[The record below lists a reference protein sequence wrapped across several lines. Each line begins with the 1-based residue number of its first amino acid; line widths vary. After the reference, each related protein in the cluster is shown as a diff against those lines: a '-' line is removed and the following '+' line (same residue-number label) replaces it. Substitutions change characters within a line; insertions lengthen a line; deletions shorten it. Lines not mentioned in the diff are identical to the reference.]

1 MSDEA
6 WSLKA
11 HQQKSIFEFEG
22 YANDDDDEE
31 IPERETPIDPIWEKQ
46 QKKTFTA
53 WCNLHLKKKNAEI
66 TIIEEDFRNGLNLL
80 LLLEAI
86 SGEQLSPPERGKL
99 RVHKILNVNK
109 ALDFIQKKGVKLVG
123 IAAEEIVDGNVKM
136 TLGMIW
142 TIILRFAIQDIQ
154 IENCSANDGLL
165 LWCQRSTEPYPE
177 VNVKNFN
184 TSFKDGKA
192 FCAIINRYRP
202 DLLNFNDVAKAPAR
216 YALTK
221 AFDVAEESLSI
232 PKMLDVDDMIESVKP
247 DDRSVITYVSCF
259 FHLFAEAEKTGAAA
273 TRIKKAVEISQMSDQ
288 LCDSYNRLFTDLKT
302 WIIKK
307 KADFEHRKPVLN
319 LEDVNKSI
327 EGLRQYQTEEKPAK
341 IEEKSRLETTFRTL
355 QTRLRLNNRPPYLPS
370 DGMLIADILILWKE
384 LEICEKNYEEW
395 LMGERKRTTTLAY
408 WLSRFEVRCKT
419 FEAWASGK
427 SDYLQSSDYT
437 TCTVA
442 EVRPML
448 KKHEAFVSDLMA
460 QQDRVERIESI
471 AQEIRNLGYTDMPS
485 IDSRCAQIKSSWDS
499 LKALSDKRHQ
509 NLSDAQSVLEKI
521 DAKHLEIA
529 KLSAPFHNWMQQAE
543 EDLLDKFIAQSTA
556 DVEKLINAHAE
567 YEKSSKEKAKEYGKI
582 RDLEVEIE
590 GLCKQINRESIV
602 NPYTNVTTSRLHEQW
617 KTLQELTDQ
626 RRKELE
632 EEKKHQLVCDQ
643 VRRRFIQ
650 LATELNGWLEQ
661 TQGRL
666 NNVGLGEASLEE
678 QVKLL
683 TNLDGELEAQRPKL
697 SELEDCHQHLQDA
710 YGDLDFPVP
719 MATLRSVWN
728 QLSTGLKYTRNEIEN
743 QILTRD
749 SKGLSKSQLDDL
761 RRCFNHF
768 DKDHT
773 GRLECPEFKA
783 CLVSVG
789 HSIVAEAKKQRKTSV
804 DTSDEDILKLMK
816 QLDPNSNGSIA
827 FDVFVDYMTRELT
840 DLDTSDQLLQS
851 FRTISGEKGY
861 LTEADLRRELPPE
874 QVQYIL
880 SKLHPLTLRS
890 HHIRHQV
897 EPVFPTSLPFT
908 FNPNCCQS
916 LPPTPIDQ
924 SLSHNYHHPL
934 ARLD

>member
-1 MSDEA
+1 MSGGSRKVET
-6 WSLKA
+6 
-11 HQQKSIFEFEG
+11 HQTKSIFEFEG
-22 YANDDDDEE
+22 YPNDDDDEE
-31 IPERETPIDPIWEKQ
+31 VPERETAIDPIWEKQ

-53 WCNLHLKKKNAEI
+53 WCNLHLKKKNVEI
-66 TIIEEDFRNGLNLL
+66 SVIEEDFRNGLNLL
-80 LLLEAI
+80 ILLEAI
-86 SGEQLSPPERGKL
+86 SGEQLPPPERGKL
-99 RVHKILNVNK
+99 RVHRILNVNK

-154 IENCSANDGLL
+154 IENCSANEGLL

-177 VNVKNFN
+177 VDVKNFN

-202 DLLNFNDVAKAPAR
+202 DLLDFNDVAKAPAR
-216 YALTK
+216 DALTK

-232 PKMLDVDDMIESVKP
+232 PKMLDVDDMLESVKP

-259 FHLFAEAEKTGAAA
+259 FHLFSEAGKTSAAA

-288 LCDSYNRLFTDLKT
+288 LRDSYNRLFTDLKE
-302 WIIKK
+302 WIIEK
-307 KADFEHRKPVLN
+307 KAYFDHREPILN
-319 LEDVNKSI
+319 LEDVNRSI

-341 IEEKSRLETTFRTL
+341 IEEKSHLETTFRTL

-419 FEAWASGK
+419 FEAWAAGK
-427 SDYLQSSDYT
+427 SDYLQSSDHT

-460 QQDRVERIESI
+460 QQDRVERIDSI
-471 AQEIRNLGYTDMPS
+471 AKEIRNLGYTDMPS
-485 IDSRCAQIKSSWDS
+485 IDNRCAQIKNSWDS
-499 LKALSDKRHQ
+499 LKALSDKRHL
-509 NLSDAQSVLEKI
+509 NLSEAQSVLEKV

-543 EDLLDKFIAQSTA
+543 EDLRDKFIAQSIA
-556 DVEKLINAHAE
+556 DVETCVCDQGQRNQAISRSYFYNLRTFQKLINTHGECEKSLKEKEKE
-567 YEKSSKEKAKEYGKI
+567 YEKIK
-582 RDLEVEIE
+582 DLEVEIDC
-590 GLCKQINRESIV
+590 LCKQINRNSIA
-602 NPYTNVTTSRLHEQW
+602 NPYTNVTTSMLHEQW
-617 KTLQELTDQ
+617 KMLQELADQ

-632 EEKKHQLVCDQ
+632 EEKKRQLASDQ
-643 VRRRFIQ
+643 VRKLFIQ

-678 QVKLL
+678 QVELL
-683 TNLDGELEAQRPKL
+683 NNLDVELEAQRPKL
-697 SELEDCHQHLQDA
+697 GELEDCHQQLQDA
-710 YGDLDFPVP
+710 YEDLDLPVS

-749 SKGLSKSQLDDL
+749 SKGLSKTQLDDL

-783 CLVSVG
+783 CLVSIG
-789 HSIVAEAKKQRKTSV
+789 HSIVAEDKKQRKTSV

-874 QVQYIL
+874 QAEYIL
-880 SKLHPLTLRS
+880 SKLQPLSGGPAGDTG
-890 HHIRHQV
+890 
-897 EPVFPTSLPFT
+897 
-908 FNPNCCQS
+908 
-916 LPPTPIDQ
+916 
-924 SLSHNYHHPL
+924 
-934 ARLD
+934 ALDFEHYVLTIYGTK

>member
-1 MSDEA
+1 MSGEA
-6 WSLKA
+6 RRIEVYQK
-11 HQQKSIFEFEG
+11 KSIFEFEG

-31 IPERETPIDPIWEKQ
+31 VPERETAIDPIWEKQ

-53 WCNLHLKKKNAEI
+53 WCNLHLKKKDAEI
-66 TIIEEDFRNGLNLL
+66 TVIEEDFRNGLNLL

-86 SGEQLSPPERGKL
+86 SGEQLPPPERGKL

-109 ALDFIQKKGVKLVG
+109 ALDFIQMKGVKLVG

-154 IENCSANDGLL
+154 IEDCSANDGLL

-202 DLLNFNDVAKAPAR
+202 DLLDFNDVVKAPAR
-216 YALTK
+216 DALTK

-259 FHLFAEAEKTGAAA
+259 FHLFAEAEKTSAAA

-288 LCDSYNRLFTDLKT
+288 LCGSYNRLFTDLKE

-307 KADFEHRKPVLN
+307 KADFNHRKPILN
-319 LEDVNKSI
+319 LEDVNRSI

-341 IEEKSRLETTFRTL
+341 IEEKSHLETTFRTL

-419 FEAWASGK
+419 FEAWAGGK

-471 AQEIRNLGYTDMPS
+471 AQEISNLGYTDMPS
-485 IDSRCAQIKSSWDS
+485 INSRCAQIRSSWDS

-509 NLSDAQSVLEKI
+509 NLSEVQSILEKI
-521 DAKHLEIA
+521 DANHLEIA

-556 DVEKLINAHAE
+556 DVEKLINTHNE
-567 YEKSSKEKAKEYGKI
+567 HEKSLEEKEKEHEKI
-582 RDLEVEIE
+582 RGLELKID

-602 NPYTNVTTSRLHEQW
+602 NPYTNFTTSTLHEQW
-617 KTLQELTDQ
+617 KMLLEVTDQ
-626 RRKELE
+626 RKKELE
-632 EEKKHQLVCDQ
+632 EEKKHQLASD
-643 VRRRFIQ
+643 
-650 LATELNGWLEQ
+650 Q

-697 SELEDCHQHLQDA
+697 SELEDCHQQLQDA
-710 YGDLDFPVP
+710 YEDLDLPVS

-749 SKGLSKSQLDDL
+749 SKGLSKTQLDDL

-783 CLVSVG
+783 CLVSIG
-789 HSIVAEAKKQRKTSV
+789 HSIVAEDQKQRKTSV
-804 DTSDEDILKLMK
+804 DTSDEDVLKLMK

-874 QVQYIL
+874 QAEYIL
-880 SKLHPLTLRS
+880 SKLQPLSGGPAGDTG
-890 HHIRHQV
+890 
-897 EPVFPTSLPFT
+897 
-908 FNPNCCQS
+908 
-916 LPPTPIDQ
+916 
-924 SLSHNYHHPL
+924 
-934 ARLD
+934 ALDFEHYVLTIYGTK

>member
-1 MSDEA
+1 MERTGVA
-6 WSLKA
+6 KA
-11 HQQKSIFEFEG
+11 AQANSIFEFEG
-22 YANDDDDEE
+22 YVNDDEE
-31 IPERETPIDPIWEKQ
+31 ETHERETAIDPIWEKQ

-53 WCNLHLKKKNAEI
+53 WCNLHLKKKGTEI
-66 TIIEEDFRNGLNLL
+66 SVIEEDFRSGLKLL
-80 LLLEAI
+80 VLLEAI
-86 SGEQLSPPERGKL
+86 SGEVLPQPERGKL
-99 RVHKILNVNK
+99 RVHKIINVNK
-109 ALDFIQKKGVKLVG
+109 AFAFIQSKGVKLVG

-202 DLLNFNDVAKAPAR
+202 DVLNFDEVAKASSR
-216 YALTK
+216 DALTK
-221 AFDVAEESLSI
+221 AFDVAEQSLSI
-232 PKMLDVDDMIESVKP
+232 PKMLDVDDMLESVKP

-259 FHLFAEAEKTGAAA
+259 FHLFAEAEKASAAA
-273 TRIKKAVEISQMSDQ
+273 TRIKKSIELSQMADQ
-288 LCDSYNRLFTDLKT
+288 LCDTYNGLFTDLKD

-307 KADFEHRKPVLN
+307 KAAFDHREPN
-319 LEDVNKSI
+319 LKLEEVNKFL
-327 EGLRQYQTEEKPAK
+327 EELHQYQTEEKPAK

-355 QTRLRLNNRPPYLPS
+355 QTRLRLNNRPPFLPA
-370 DGMLIADILILWKE
+370 DGMLIANIIILWKE

-395 LMGERKRTTTLAY
+395 LMGERKRTTILAY

-419 FEAWASGK
+419 FEAWIDGK
-427 SDYLQSSDYT
+427 SEYLQSSDYLE
-437 TCTVA
+437 CTVA

-460 QQDRVERIESI
+460 QQGRVERIESI
-471 AQEIRNLGYTDMPS
+471 AQEIRNLGYSDMPS
-485 IDSRCAQIKSSWDS
+485 IDNRCMQIKSSWDS
-499 LKALSDKRHQ
+499 LKKLSDKRLQ
-509 NLSDAQSVLEKI
+509 NLSDSLVILEKI
-521 DAKHLEIA
+521 DTKHLETA

-556 DVEKLINAHAE
+556 DVEKLINTHE
-567 YEKSSKEKAKEYGKI
+567 EFEKSLKEKEEEYAKIKN
-582 RDLEVEIE
+582 LEVEIDE
-590 GLCKQINRESIV
+590 LCKQLNRDSIE
-602 NPYTNVTTSRLHEQW
+602 NPYSNVTTVKLHSEWQTTQ
-617 KTLQELTDQ
+617 KLTDQ
-626 RRKELE
+626 RRIELE
-632 EEKKHQLVCDQ
+632 NERKHWLASEKM
-643 VRRRFIQ
+643 RERFIQ
-650 LATELNGWLEQ
+650 LATELNAWLEQ

-666 NNVGLGEASLEE
+666 NNVGLGDASLEE
-678 QVKLL
+678 QAKLL
-683 TNLDGELEAQRPKL
+683 ATLGEELAAQRPKL
-697 SELEDCHQHLQDA
+697 TELEECHQQLQDS
-710 YGDLDFPVP
+710 YENLDFPVP

-728 QLSTGLKYTRNEIEN
+728 QLSTGLTYTSNEVEN

-768 DKDHT
+768 DKDKT

-783 CLVSVG
+783 CLVSIG
-789 HSIVAEAKKQRKTSV
+789 HSIVAEDKKQ
-804 DTSDEDILKLMK
+804 SDEDILKLMK

-861 LTEADLRRELPPE
+861 LTEADLRRELSPE
-874 QVQYIL
+874 QADYIL
-880 SKLHPLTLRS
+880 SKLLPLNSRPAGDNGALDFERY
-890 HHIRHQV
+890 V
-897 EPVFPTSLPFT
+897 
-908 FNPNCCQS
+908 
-916 LPPTPIDQ
+916 
-924 SLSHNYHHPL
+924 L
-934 ARLD
+934 AIYGTK